1 VDYRIVR
8 QPDGDYALWDA
19 DAREFVMVDAKRWH
33 VMAFLTDEA
42 TAELRRQIARIEE
55 EIEERVAND
64 CDRLERGARNMLT
77 WDGALARYRAA
88 HGTPLDLDAA
98 RRAATDIPAY
108 GPNAHKAPPPA
119 PPRPL
124 RFVRRDGRRH

>member
-1 VDYRIVR
+1 MDYRIVR

-19 DAREFVMVDAKRWH
+19 EAREFVMVDAKRWH
-33 VMAFLTDEA
+33 VATFLADAA
-42 TAELRRQIARIEE
+42 TAALRREIERIEG
-55 EIEERVAND
+55 EIDERVARD

-77 WDGALARYRAA
+77 WDGALARFRAA
-88 HGTPLDLDAA
+88 HGDAFDLDAA

-108 GPNAHKAPPPA
+108 GPKAREYPPPT

-124 RFVRRDGRRH
+124 PLRRTLT